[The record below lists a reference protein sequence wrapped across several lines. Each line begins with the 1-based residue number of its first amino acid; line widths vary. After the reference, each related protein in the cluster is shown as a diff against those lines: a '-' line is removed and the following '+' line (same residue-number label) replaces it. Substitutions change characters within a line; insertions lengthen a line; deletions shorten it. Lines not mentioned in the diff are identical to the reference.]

1 MLKEI
6 LTSPTEELGRWSKFV
21 WFQVKLWPH
30 CARLLKQNRS
40 GQQAAALSYH
50 TVFGIVPLAI
60 IILMIF
66 QLFPGYNESGVKAK
80 KALYD
85 YFNLSKIEYTV
96 DSPNE
101 NDETNSLAEKKNTV
115 QLTEKIDEIT
125 EQFTSN
131 LNKGAITFFNLLI
144 VVWAAIGLLMTIERA
159 FNSIWH
165 VNRGRNILQRIVN
178 YWTLLTLGPLLL
190 IVAFYSSTRYMVEN
204 ELNGWMMNSMQI
216 VVPYLIT
223 VLALFFLYFLLPNT
237 KVSVRASIWGAAIA
251 GLVWTGAKFLFAI
264 YITKSIS
271 NKTIY
276 GAMGIIPLSVFWI
289 YITWLIVLFG
299 LQLTYTTQH
308 LKTLDAN
315 EIKKLKKKQEFFV
328 ITDFTVIRIMAYAL
342 EVFRGKVGVL
352 NAEMISKRFEIPVDL
367 CGMIMDHLVGEGL
380 LLSVAEPENGVVLAG
395 DANNIT
401 LGDISKAAINT
412 RFAEKNDNIPDRL
425 KVLMDKQI
433 DELSRHSLAEIAGD
447 KA

>member
-6 LTSPTEELGRWSKFV
+6 LTSPTEELGRWSRFV

-30 CARLLKQNRS
+30 CARLLKVNRS

-66 QLFPGYNESGVKAK
+66 QLFPGYSESGGKAK
-80 KALYD
+80 NALYE
-85 YFNLSKIEYTV
+85 YFNLSKIEYPV
-96 DSPNE
+96 DDGS
-101 NDETNSLAEKKNTV
+101 DKTIK
-115 QLTEKIDEIT
+115 LTTKIDEIT
-125 EQFTSN
+125 EKFTAS

-144 VVWAAIGLLMTIERA
+144 VVWAAIGLLTTIERA

-190 IVAFYSSTRYMVEN
+190 ILAFYFSTSS
-204 ELNGWMMNSMQI
+204 LIKNGLSNGAMSFLQPL
-216 VVPYLIT
+216 VPYLIT

-237 KVSVRASIWGAAIA
+237 KVSLKASIWGAAVA
-251 GLVWTGAKFLFAI
+251 GLVWTGAKHLFSI
-264 YITKSIS
+264 YIIKSVTY
-271 NKTIY
+271 KTIY
-276 GAMGIIPLSVFWI
+276 GVMGIIPLSVLWI
-289 YITWLIVLFG
+289 YITWMIVLFG
-299 LQLTYTTQH
+299 LQLTYTTQY

-315 EIKKLKKKQEFFV
+315 AIKKLKKEQEFFV

-342 EVFRGKVGVL
+342 EVFRDKVGVL
-352 NAEMISKRFEIPVDL
+352 SAEMISKRLEIPIDL
-367 CGMIMDHLVGEGL
+367 CGMILDHLVNEGL
-380 LLSVAEPENGVVLAG
+380 LLSVAEPESGVVLAG

-401 LGDISKAAINT
+401 LGDISRAAQST
-412 RFAEKNDNIPDRL
+412 GFAEKNDNIPDKL
-425 KVLMDKQI
+425 KVLMDKRI
-433 DELSRHSLAEIAGD
+433 DELSGHSLSEIVGA
-447 KA
+447 